1 MIHRRFRQAFSPA
14 DLEVAV
20 AAAIAMPQLAA
31 PEVRVPVVETA
42 GAAVEVL
49 LLGVVRMLASGGS
62 AVLWSLGEAAVCA
75 VVLPANLIIPGNGCS
90 SI

>member
-14 DLEVAV
+14 DLAV
-20 AAAIAMPQLAA
+20 AAAAAIAVPQLAA
-31 PEVRVPVVETA
+31 PVVRVPAAETA
-42 GAAVEVL
+42 GAAAEVL

-90 SI
+90 SV